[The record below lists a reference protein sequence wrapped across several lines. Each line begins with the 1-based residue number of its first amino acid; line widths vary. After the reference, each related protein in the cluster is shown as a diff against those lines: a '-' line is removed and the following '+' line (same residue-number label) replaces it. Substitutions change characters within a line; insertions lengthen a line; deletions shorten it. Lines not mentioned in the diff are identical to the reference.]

1 MTLEIRTHH
10 SRADL
15 AALTAGW
22 DEIVAAA
29 PRPSPYL
36 LSSWIDEWL
45 GGPGVD
51 AAVAAVTA
59 HRDGRLVGLLPTCV
73 VRRHGLRVLTF
84 LGDRESWCADLLL
97 APGEAGSTASAL
109 VDASRRL
116 AYDVA
121 ELTGLPGASLLAS
134 AAGAR
139 LCVIERVEAPVLDMP
154 EGWDAAYT
162 AKASSQRRARDRKR
176 ERQLEAA
183 GAFEQIVAESSD
195 AVEAIFDDVLVLH
208 ELRWGGR
215 RDGSEFGTPAGARAQ
230 RAAIRRLADR
240 GQAGIMLLRLDA
252 RPIGF
257 QIWLTV
263 GDTMYLHR
271 SGVDPSAMR
280 FSPGLIA
287 MRRTIAHGAAEL
299 GIRRIEMQGAGDQY
313 KLDLASR
320 VLPMHDG
327 YGLARNPL
335 GVLAARATST
345 EVRLRI
351 RLRKVELLRRL
362 YVDGPKALRRAATAP
377 TRSS

>member
-15 AALTAGW
+15 AALAPGW

-36 LSSWIDEWL
+36 LAGWIDEWL
-45 GGPGVD
+45 GGPGAD
-51 AAVAAVTA
+51 ATVAAVSA

-97 APGEAGSTASAL
+97 SPGEPGSTASRL
-109 VDASRRL
+109 VDESRRL
-116 AYDVA
+116 PYDVA
-121 ELTGLPGASLLAS
+121 ELTGLPGSSLLAS
-134 AAGAR
+134 AAGTR

-183 GAFEQIVAESSD
+183 GAFEQVVAESSE
-195 AVEAIFDDVLVLH
+195 AVEAVFDEVLVLH

-230 RAAIRRLADR
+230 RTALRRLADA
-240 GQAGIMLLRLDA
+240 GHAGIMLLRLDG

-257 QIWLTV
+257 QIWLV
-263 GDTMYLHR
+263 LGDTMYLHR
-271 SGVDPSAMR
+271 SGVDPSVMK

-299 GIRRIEMQGAGDQY
+299 GTRMIEMQGAGDQY
-313 KLDLASR
+313 KLDLATR

-335 GVLAARATST
+335 GALAARATSAK
-345 EVRLRI
+345 VRVRI
-351 RLRKVELLRRL
+351 RLRRVEVLRRL
-362 YVDGPKALRRAATAP
+362 YVHGPKALRRASAAP
-377 TRSS
+377 TRTS

>member
-15 AALTAGW
+15 AALAPGW

-36 LSSWIDEWL
+36 LAGWIDEWL
-45 GGPGVD
+45 GGPGAD
-51 AAVAAVTA
+51 ATVAAVSA

-97 APGEAGSTASAL
+97 APGEPGSTASRL
-109 VDASRRL
+109 LDESRQL
-116 AYDVA
+116 PYDVA
-121 ELTGLPGASLLAS
+121 ELTGLPGTSLLAS
-134 AAGAR
+134 AAETR

-183 GAFEQIVAESSD
+183 GAFEQVVAESSE
-195 AVEAIFDDVLVLH
+195 AVEAVFDDVLVLH
-208 ELRWGGR
+208 ELRWGGK

-230 RAAIRRLADR
+230 RAALRRLADA
-240 GQAGIMLLRLDA
+240 GHAGIMLLRLDG

-257 QIWLTV
+257 QIWLV
-263 GDTMYLHR
+263 LGETMYLHR
-271 SGVDPSAMR
+271 SGVDPSAMK

-299 GIRRIEMQGAGDQY
+299 GTRMIEMQGAGDQY
-313 KLDLASR
+313 KLDLATR

-335 GVLAARATST
+335 GALAARATSA
-345 EVRLRI
+345 EVRVRI
-351 RLRKVELLRRL
+351 RLRKVEVLRRL
-362 YVDGPKALRRAATAP
+362 YVDGPKALRRASAAP
-377 TRSS
+377 TRTS